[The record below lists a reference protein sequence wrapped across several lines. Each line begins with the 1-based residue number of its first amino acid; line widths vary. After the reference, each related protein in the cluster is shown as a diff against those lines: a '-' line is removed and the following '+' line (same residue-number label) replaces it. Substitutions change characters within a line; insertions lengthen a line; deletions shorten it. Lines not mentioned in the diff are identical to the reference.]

1 MKPAVTRADSQLDHS
16 AARVIAVLIALVALG
31 LVAWLVYVD
40 NREDPAVSAC
50 IKQRTVEIERARD
63 QGSLP
68 PEAAQ
73 RFLAKVA
80 ESCAA
85 QHDGDR

>member
-1 MKPAVTRADSQLDHS
+1 MTSVESRLDRP
-16 AARVIAVLIALVALG
+16 AARMIAALIALVALG

-40 NREDPAVSAC
+40 NREDPAVAAC
-50 IKQRTVEIERARD
+50 IKQYSAEIERARD

-68 PEAAQ
+68 PDAAQ

-85 QHDGDR
+85 QRNSGR

>member
-1 MKPAVTRADSQLDHS
+1 MTPADSRLDRP
-16 AARVIAVLIALVALG
+16 AARVIAALIALVALG
-31 LVAWLVYVD
+31 LLAWLIYID
-40 NREDPAVSAC
+40 NRGDPAVTAC
-50 IKQRTVEIERARD
+50 IRRQTAAVERARD

-68 PEAAQ
+68 PDAAQ

-85 QHDGDR
+85 QRNGGR